1 MTQKNARLIEKDII
15 SNLIPAQAGDGE
27 TVDLFDGAGG
37 TEKYSAQ
44 FIYTVGAFSPAVMAS
59 ATNIFDKDD
68 LTRPSQ
74 FLKTNHGLVTG
85 LKVQIATSG
94 TLPAPLVALTDYFV
108 IRIDANYFQL
118 AASLSNAIAGT
129 PVALTSV
136 GVGNQT
142 VTAVALAGCSV
153 KLQRSNDGVAWDD
166 VASATN
172 VTTSGNN
179 FVIVANVAYRYVKAV
194 KALTAGSVDVKC
206 KFLAIGD
213 SI

>member
-15 SNLIPAQAGDGE
+15 SNLIPAQGGDGE

-37 TEKYSAQ
+37 SEKYSAQ
-44 FIYTVGAFSPAVMAS
+44 FIYTVGTFVAAAVAS
-59 ATNIFDKDD
+59 ATNVFDEDD
-68 LTRPSQ
+68 PDHPSQ
-74 FLKTNHGLVTG
+74 FLKTAHGFVTG

-94 TLPAPLVALTDYFV
+94 TLPAPLAALTDYFV
-108 IRIDANYFQL
+108 IRIDADYFQL
-118 AASLSNAIAGT
+118 AVSLADAIAGT
-129 PVALTSV
+129 PVDLTTV
-136 GVGNQT
+136 GVGTQT

-153 KLQRSNDGVAWDD
+153 KLQRSNDGVNWDD

-179 FVIVANVAYRYVKAV
+179 FIIVANVAYRYIKPV

-206 KFLAIGD
+206 KLLAIGD